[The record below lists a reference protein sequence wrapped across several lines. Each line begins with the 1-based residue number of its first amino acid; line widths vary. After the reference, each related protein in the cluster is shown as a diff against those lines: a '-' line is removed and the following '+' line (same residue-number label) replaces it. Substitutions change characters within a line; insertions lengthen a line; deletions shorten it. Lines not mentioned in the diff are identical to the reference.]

1 MPIEKINGTVS
12 QKQNKLNPNMKVD
25 TIMFNLC

>member
-1 MPIEKINGTVS
+1 MPLKKITGTVS
-12 QKQNKLNPNMKVD
+12 KKQNKLNPNMKVD